1 MSSEPKKVKW
11 ADIDDDEPF
20 TIKDFPN
27 IEFTKTD
34 KNGIRVSYVPPHLRV
49 DKKTKPKSSK

>member
-20 TIKDFPN
+20 NITEFPN
-27 IEFTKTD
+27 LQLTKTD
-34 KNGIRVSYVPPHLRV
+34 KNGIRVAYVPPHLRA
-49 DKKTKPKSSK
+49 DKKTAPKSK

>member
-11 ADIDDDEPF
+11 ADMDDDEPF
-20 TIKDFPN
+20 NITEFPN

-49 DKKTKPKSSK
+49 DKKAATKSK